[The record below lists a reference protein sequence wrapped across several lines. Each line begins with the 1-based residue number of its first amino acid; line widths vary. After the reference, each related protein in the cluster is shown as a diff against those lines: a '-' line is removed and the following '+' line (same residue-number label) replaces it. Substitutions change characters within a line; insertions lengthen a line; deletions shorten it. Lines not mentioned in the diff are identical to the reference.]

1 MQYSKF
7 NHICKLP
14 NSDEYLLFNFMTGSM
29 LKLNQETNNKMKD
42 IKLLNKDEITMLKE
56 NGFLIEDFDEID
68 YLKFGNKLNCA
79 DEELLSILIA
89 PTMECNFNCPYCF
102 EHHGKGFMT
111 EEIQNEIITFIENSL
126 KTHNHKNLFVY
137 WFGGEPL
144 LAIDIIAKMSQKIIE
159 LTKKY
164 DIKYSSAMSTN
175 GYLLTEKNIN
185 ILEKCKLNRI
195 QVTLDGMKEKNDKTR
210 ILKNGEGSFD
220 VIVDNLKKLKT
231 NITIHI
237 RTNLNRENEVEFK
250 ELNNLVN
257 EIKKENNIDISLY
270 GAHMSVYDFNNENV
284 DALELS
290 IKEYSD
296 ILKQNNM
303 IGANKHQ
310 NCRFAF
316 CDAAR
321 VYSFCF
327 DEKGNMYKCWNDIG
341 NLKFKYD
348 NVVHA
353 NKNGTNLLNKN
364 ALDFL
369 SKSFPEE
376 CVNCKVLPVCMGGCI
391 KKRVI
396 ENRKSC
402 SPIKYNLD
410 DYVYKRYL
418 MQLGGDFNDI
428 GN

>member
-321 VYSFCF
+321 LYSFCF

-341 NLKFKYD
+341 NLQFKYD
-348 NVVHA
+348 NVVEA
-353 NKNGTNLLNKN
+353 NKKGANFLNKN
-364 ALDFL
+364 ALDLL

>member
-56 NGFLIEDFDEID
+56 NGFLIEDSDEID

-321 VYSFCF
+321 LYSFCF

-341 NLKFKYD
+341 NLQFKYD
-348 NVVHA
+348 NVVEA
-353 NKNGTNLLNKN
+353 NKKGANFLNKN

>member
-321 VYSFCF
+321 LYSFCF

-341 NLKFKYD
+341 NLQFKYD
-348 NVVHA
+348 NVVEA
-353 NKNGTNLLNKN
+353 NKKGANFLNKN

>member
-321 VYSFCF
+321 LYSFCF

-341 NLKFKYD
+341 NLQFKYD
-348 NVVHA
+348 NVVEA
-353 NKNGTNLLNKN
+353 NKKGANFLSKN